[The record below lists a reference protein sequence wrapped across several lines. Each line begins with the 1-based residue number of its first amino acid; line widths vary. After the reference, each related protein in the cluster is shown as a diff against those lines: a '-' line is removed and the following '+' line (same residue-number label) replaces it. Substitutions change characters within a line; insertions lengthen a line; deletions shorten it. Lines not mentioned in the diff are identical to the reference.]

1 MLSNSYID
9 KQKLIWR
16 STRRAWLEIDICF
29 SRFLEKN
36 SLDSLSDEELNAYSY
51 LVSLEDAE
59 LMPLFQ
65 GIEEV
70 ENSTVQH
77 IINMIRSCAVS

>member
-1 MLSNSYID
+1 MPFDYID
-9 KQKLIWR
+9 KQKLVWR

-36 SLDSLSDEELNAYSY
+36 NLDFLTEEELKAYSF
-51 LVSLEDAE
+51 LVNLEDAQ

-65 GIEEV
+65 GAEKVSDQCTQRVID
-70 ENSTVQH
+70 
-77 IINMIRSCAVS
+77 MIRQCMVI